1 MEQLTDK
8 NRIIQKLQQDILL
21 LQGLVKYP
29 GNPHQDMGLGP
40 IQNAFPGQVFPTA
53 AVHEFISDNGPDCA
67 ATNGFISGLLGKLM
81 DKGGTCV
88 WISTNRSLFPSALPV
103 FNILPERII
112 FVELYRQ
119 KDALWAIEEALK
131 CKALT
136 AVVGE
141 IKELSFTESRRL
153 QLAVEK
159 SKVTGFIHRHQPTAA
174 NAVACTTR
182 WKISPLPSIL
192 PLGMPGIGIPSW
204 NVELL
209 KVKNG
214 QPGKWQV
221 EWFEYGFR
229 HHSVKEQ
236 ALPEIQKLKAG

>member
-1 MEQLTDK
+1 MEQLADK

-21 LQGLVKYP
+21 LQGLAKRP
-29 GNPHQDMGLGP
+29 GNHHQDMGLGP

-53 AVHEFISDNGPDCA
+53 AIHEFISDSGPNCA

-81 DKGGTCV
+81 VNNGICV
-88 WISTNRSLFPSALPV
+88 WISTNGSLFPSALPV
-103 FNILPERII
+103 FDIMPERIV
-112 FVELYRQ
+112 FVDLYRQ

-159 SKVTGFIHRHQPTAA
+159 SKVTGFIHRHQATAA
-174 NAVACTTR
+174 NTVACTSR

-192 PLGMPGIGIPSW
+192 PQAMPGVGSPSW

-209 KVKNG
+209 KVRNG
-214 QPGKWQV
+214 QPGKWQI
-221 EWFEYGFR
+221 EWFEYSFR
-229 HHSVKEQ
+229 HYPVKEHI
-236 ALPEIQKLKAG
+236 LPEIQKRKAG

>member
-1 MEQLTDK
+1 MEQLADK
-8 NRIIQKLQQDILL
+8 KRIIQKLQQDILL
-21 LQGLVKYP
+21 LQGLAKRP
-29 GNPHQDMGLGP
+29 GNHHQDMGLGP

-81 DKGGTCV
+81 GSNGTCV
-88 WISTNRSLFPSALPV
+88 WISTNRSVFPSGLPA
-103 FNILPERII
+103 FDIRPERII
-112 FVELYRQ
+112 FIDLNRQ

-141 IKELSFTESRRL
+141 IKELNFTESRRL

-159 SKVTGFIHRHQPTAA
+159 SKVTGFIHRHQATAA
-174 NAVACTTR
+174 NTVACTSR

-192 PLGMPGIGIPSW
+192 PEGMPGVGIPSW

-209 KVKNG
+209 KVRNG
-214 QPGKWQV
+214 QPGKWQI
-221 EWFEYGFR
+221 EWFECSFR
-229 HHSVKEQ
+229 HQHLKEQ
-236 ALPEIQKLKAG
+236 VLPEIQKRQAG